1 MKARRTCGGVNP
13 LRPVSGF
20 FKPRCRSRRTASIIS
35 FWSSRKSEMA
45 CSSGSRVRPCWSN
58 SQSAK
63 LIWDIAVLGTFQFSF
78 FFRRLV
84 PLALQSFDIA
94 WCGLEEQ
101 FLQGPPVVQTTA
113 HLGDQFFRNVH
124 GKTAHF
130 QAPIE
135 DVARVLLAGLTSAAV
150 FANARAAAQAKRAQ
164 HGGPEIGRFA
174 LKPAQD
180 IGRRC
185 GFSRCHVL
193 YVPYVTHTCQEKNEK
208 NKQIHL

>member
-1 MKARRTCGGVNP
+1 MLSYTWRKVIFAGYLLKDSTFLKSYHYLTRISMKARRTCGGVNP

-35 FWSSRKSEMA
+35 ILVVQKIGDGLQQRLQGEALLEQLPIGETDLGHRSSRHFS
-45 CSSGSRVRPCWSN
+45 
-58 SQSAK
+58 
-63 LIWDIAVLGTFQFSF
+63 VLL

-124 GKTAHF
+124 GKTAPF

-135 DVARVLLAGLTSAAV
+135 DVAGVLLAGLTSAAV
-150 FANARAAAQAKRAQ
+150 FA
-164 HGGPEIGRFA
+164 H
-174 LKPAQD
+174 
-180 IGRRC
+180 
-185 GFSRCHVL
+185 
-193 YVPYVTHTCQEKNEK
+193 
-208 NKQIHL
+208 